1 MNGYGSHTFKMVN
14 KDGKAVWC
22 KFHLK
27 TDQGIKNVKDTT
39 KRVQDFK
46 ELAAKA
52 GATVKDVYWCHG
64 QFDTV
69 AIFEAPSSEIA
80 SAVALSVGSLGNIH
94 TQLRRAFT
102 EDDMQVI
109 LGKMQE

>member
-1 MNGYGSHTFKMVN
+1 MATYILLGTF
-14 KDGKAVWC
+14 
-22 KFHLK
+22 

-46 ELAAKA
+46 EMATKA
-52 GATVKDVYWCHG
+52 GATVKHVFWCHG

-69 AIFEAPSSEIA
+69 AILEAPSSEIA
-80 SAVALSVGSLGNIH
+80 SAIALSVGSLGNIH

-102 EDDMQVI
+102 EDDMEVI
-109 LGKMQE
+109 LSNVQE

>member
-1 MNGYGSHTFKMVN
+1 MATYILLGTF
-14 KDGKAVWC
+14 
-22 KFHLK
+22 

-46 ELAAKA
+46 EMATKA
-52 GATVKDVYWCHG
+52 GATVKHVFWCHG

-69 AIFEAPSSEIA
+69 AILEAPSSEIA
-80 SAVALSVGSLGNIH
+80 SAIALSVGSLGNIH

-109 LGKMQE
+109 LSSVQE

>member
-1 MNGYGSHTFKMVN
+1 MATYILLGTF
-14 KDGKAVWC
+14 
-22 KFHLK
+22 

-46 ELAAKA
+46 EMATKA
-52 GATVKDVYWCHG
+52 GATVKHVFWCHG

-69 AIFEAPSSEIA
+69 AILEAPSSEIA
-80 SAVALSVGSLGNIH
+80 SAIALSVGSRGNIH

-109 LGKMQE
+109 LSSVQE

>member
-1 MNGYGSHTFKMVN
+1 MATYILLGNF
-14 KDGKAVWC
+14 
-22 KFHLK
+22 

-46 ELAAKA
+46 EMATKA
-52 GATVKDVYWCHG
+52 GATVKEVFWCHG

-69 AIFEAPSSEIA
+69 AILEVPSSEIA
-80 SAVALSVGSLGNIH
+80 SAIALSVGSLGNIH

-102 EDDMQVI
+102 EEDMQVI
-109 LGKMQE
+109 LGKMEE